1 MMDEDD
7 EFTDGD
13 EFEELSA
20 SALADGGKKCTI
32 FLVDASPKMFEKYKN
47 DDSESDCSF
56 RRALKI
62 VRLQMVNKAV
72 TSTFGEYTCCILLN
86 TQIKSHSIDHV
97 YVMQEVEE
105 VSAERIKELDQLLR
119 SENILSAFKAIYGGH
134 GHCDYSEALFL
145 CIKRMTSRTP
155 YFRKRTVYLLTNETN
170 LFGANNQHRVAACKN
185 ADDLRSHNTE
195 FLIFPLITEND
206 TFVFNILEQF
216 DPYVKKNFT
225 NIGELEKDIP
235 KKQYAHRNI
244 TGINFEFGNGLK
256 FSVGIYSL
264 LHSEKIPQPAAL
276 NAEKNEIMQRSHIY
290 VNKETDEEVP
300 VLDKEIIL
308 KRQIGGEV
316 VNLSTDEVEKLRR
329 LTPPGIVLLGF
340 KPLSCLKITHHV
352 RSSQF
357 VYPLEKDILGSTR
370 MYRTLYEVCMKQRKM
385 IICRYTQKAN
395 VPPKLV
401 ALVPQASVAED
412 SSKDEFNSKF
422 RYPGFHL
429 IYLPFTEDKRDFSE
443 QMTHPDGEWPAASK
457 EQIEVA
463 EKLVKKLTSG
473 YFPEKFYNPVLQ
485 KHYKVVEALA
495 LDCDEIAEVQ
505 DQIQP
510 YFAYD
515 NFRKRVEKELD
526 EFRSCLPSESCNSEQ
541 KFSKEAKKAGHISN
555 TWNTKRKKSMDKS
568 LLYLANNHLLEKMTV
583 MQLKKKAVEEL
594 IHIKPHAK
602 KADIIDAIQEH
613 YRST

>member
-1 MMDEDD
+1 MIDEDD

-20 SALADGGKKCTI
+20 SVLADGGKKCTI
-32 FLVDASPKMFEKYKN
+32 FLVDASPKMFEKYKSV
-47 DDSESDCSF
+47 DSESDCSF

-72 TSTFGEYTCCILLN
+72 TSAFGEYTCCILLN

-97 YVMQEVEE
+97 YVMQEIEE
-105 VSAERIKELDQLLR
+105 VSAERIKELDQLLK

-155 YFRKRTVYLLTNETN
+155 YFRKRTVYLFTNEMN

-185 ADDLRSHNTE
+185 ADDLRNHNTE

-216 DPYVKKNFT
+216 DPDVEKNFT

-244 TGINFEFGNGLK
+244 TGMNFEFGNGLK

-264 LHSEKIPQPAAL
+264 LHSEKIPQPAIL
-276 NAEKNEIMQRSHIY
+276 NAEKNEIMQRSYIY
-290 VNKETDEEVP
+290 VNKESNEEIP
-300 VLDKEIIL
+300 ILDKEIIL

-316 VNLSTDEVEKLRR
+316 VDLSTDEVEKLRR
-329 LTPPGIVLLGF
+329 LTPPGMVLLGF

-370 MYRTLYEVCMKQRKM
+370 MYRTLYEVCMNQRKM
-385 IICRYTQKAN
+385 IICRYTQKTN

-412 SSKDEFNSKF
+412 NSKDEFNSKF

-443 QMTHPDGEWPAASK
+443 QMTHPDGDWPAASK

-463 EKLVKKLTSG
+463 KKLVKKLTSG

-485 KHYKVVEALA
+485 KHYKVIEALA

-510 YFAYD
+510 YFAYN

-526 EFRSCLPSESCNSEQ
+526 EFRSCLLSESCNSEQ
-541 KFSKEAKKAGHISN
+541 KCSKEAKKTDHISN
-555 TWNTKRKKSMDKS
+555 TWNTKRKKSLDES
-568 LLYLANNHLLEKMTV
+568 LLYLASNHLLEKMTV
-583 MQLKKKAVEEL
+583 TQLKKKAIEEL
-594 IHIKPHAK
+594 VYIKPYAK
-602 KADIIDAIQEH
+602 KADIIDAIEKH